1 MTTTRA
7 EASCA
12 TVCRASSKAL
22 SISLDSALKL
32 SGRLSTKRI
41 TPTAGD
47 SLKTQS
53 FMVYLLL

>member
-1 MTTTRA
+1 
-7 EASCA
+7 
-12 TVCRASSKAL
+12 
-22 SISLDSALKL
+22 
-32 SGRLSTKRI
+32 LSTKRV